1 MNKYIKGDVNLS
13 NLYLKEIPE
22 IFNGVSIEGSINL
35 TENSLTTLNN
45 FPELVTENIELLR
58 NPLTSLVGI
67 KQNFIKTLR
76 VSGKFS
82 DFEGCPANVTRLT
95 CINNIR
101 LTSLKHMP
109 TNILEVKIMATSL
122 KSLEYL
128 TQNQRGVYY
137 LIDCKLK
144 SLEGL
149 PPNRC
154 KAINVSFN
162 ELKDLTGAPEIVD
175 GTFNCGHN
183 PLVSLKGFPKQAEN
197 VVIHNFM
204 NDHNLTIKEV
214 RKVCNT
220 GKVTVM

>member
-13 NLYLKEIPE
+13 MLYLKEIPE
-22 IFNGVSIEGSINL
+22 ILNGIDIDGSLILSGNG
-35 TENSLTTLNN
+35 LTTLNN
-45 FPELVTENIELLR
+45 FPKLVTENIDLVR
-58 NPLTSLVGI
+58 NPLNSLNGI
-67 KQNFIKTLR
+67 KQNFITTLK
-76 VSGKFS
+76 VGGKFS

-95 CINNIR
+95 CVGNIR

-128 TQNQRGVYY
+128 TQNQRCVYY
-137 LIDCKLK
+137 LMDCKLK

-154 KAINVSFN
+154 RSLNVSFN
-162 ELKDLTGAPEIVD
+162 ELKDFTGAPEIID

-183 PLVSLKGFPKQAEN
+183 PIVSLKGFPKQAEH
-197 VVIHNFM
+197 VVIHDFM
-204 NDHNLTIKEV
+204 NNQALTRQEV
-214 RKVCNT
+214 IKVCNT
-220 GKVTVM
+220 GKITVM

>member
-35 TENSLTTLNN
+35 TDNSLTTLNN
-45 FPELVTENIELLR
+45 FPELVTENIELYR
-58 NPLTSLVGI
+58 NPLISLVGI
-67 KQNFIKTLR
+67 KQNFIKTLK
-76 VSGKFS
+76 VGGKFS
-82 DFEGCPANVTRLT
+82 DFEGCPANVTRLS
-95 CINNIR
+95 CLGNIR

-109 TNILEVKIMATSL
+109 TNILEVKIMAASL

-128 TQNQRGVYY
+128 TQNQRCVYY
-137 LIDCKLK
+137 LMDCKLK
-144 SLEGL
+144 TLDGL
-149 PPNRC
+149 PNRC
-154 KAINVSFN
+154 RSLNVSFN

-175 GTFNCGHN
+175 GTFNCAHN
-183 PLVSLKGFPKQAEN
+183 PIVSLKGFPKQAEN

-204 NDHNLTIKEV
+204 NSHHFTEKEV

>member
-45 FPELVTENIELLR
+45 FPELVTENIELYR
-58 NPLTSLVGI
+58 NPLISLVGI

-149 PPNRC
+149 PNRC

-162 ELKDLTGAPEIVD
+162 ELKDLSGAPEIVD

-204 NDHNLTIKEV
+204 DDHNLTIKEV

>member
-45 FPELVTENIELLR
+45 FPELVTENIELYR
-58 NPLTSLVGI
+58 NPLISLVGI
-67 KQNFIKTLR
+67 KQNFIKTLK
-76 VSGKFS
+76 VGGKFS

-95 CINNIR
+95 CLGNLR

-109 TNILEVKIMATSL
+109 TNILEVKIMAASL

-149 PPNRC
+149 PNRC
-154 KAINVSFN
+154 RAINVSFN

-175 GTFNCGHN
+175 GTFNCSHN

-204 NDHNLTIKEV
+204 DDHNLTIKEV

>member
-58 NPLTSLVGI
+58 NPLISLVGI

-149 PPNRC
+149 PNRC
-154 KAINVSFN
+154 RAINVSFN

>member
-45 FPELVTENIELLR
+45 FPELVTENIELYR
-58 NPLTSLVGI
+58 NPLISLVGI
-67 KQNFIKTLR
+67 KQNFIKTLK
-76 VSGKFS
+76 VGGKFS

-149 PPNRC
+149 PNRC
-154 KAINVSFN
+154 RAINVSFN

-175 GTFNCGHN
+175 GAFNCVHN
-183 PLVSLKGFPKQAEN
+183 PIVSLKGFPKQTES
-197 VVIHNFM
+197 VFIHNFM

>member
-35 TENSLTTLNN
+35 TDNSLTTLNN
-45 FPELVTENIELLR
+45 FPELVTENIELFR
-58 NPLTSLVGI
+58 NPLISLVGI
-67 KQNFIKTLR
+67 KQNFIKSLK

-128 TQNQRGVYY
+128 TQNQRCVYY

-149 PPNRC
+149 PNRC
-154 KAINVSFN
+154 RAINVSFN
-162 ELKDLTGAPEIVD
+162 ELKDLTGSPEIVD

-204 NDHNLTIKEV
+204 NDLELTRKEV

>member
-45 FPELVTENIELLR
+45 FPELVTENIELFR

-67 KQNFIKTLR
+67 KQNFIKSLK

-128 TQNQRGVYY
+128 TQNQKCVYY

-144 SLEGL
+144 SLEVL
-149 PPNRC
+149 PNRC
-154 KAINVSFN
+154 RSINVSFN

-204 NDHNLTIKEV
+204 DDHNLTIKEV

>member
-58 NPLTSLVGI
+58 NPLISLVGI

-149 PPNRC
+149 PNRC

-162 ELKDLTGAPEIVD
+162 ELKDLSGAPEIVD

-204 NDHNLTIKEV
+204 DDHNLTIKEV

>member
-35 TENSLTTLNN
+35 TDNSLTTLNN
-45 FPELVTENIELLR
+45 FPELVTENIELYR

-67 KQNFIKTLR
+67 KQNFIKTLK
-76 VSGKFS
+76 VGGKFS
-82 DFEGCPANVTRLT
+82 DFEGCPANVTRLS
-95 CINNIR
+95 CLGNLR
-101 LTSLKHMP
+101 LISLKHMP
-109 TNILEVKIMATSL
+109 TNVLEVKIMAASL

-128 TQNQRGVYY
+128 TQNQRCVYY
-137 LIDCKLK
+137 LMDCKLK
-144 SLEGL
+144 TLEGL
-149 PPNRC
+149 PNRC
-154 KAINVSFN
+154 RSLNVSFN

-175 GTFNCGHN
+175 GTFNCSHN

-204 NDHNLTIKEV
+204 DDHNLTIKEV

>member
-95 CINNIR
+95 CLGNLR
-101 LTSLKHMP
+101 LTSLKYMP
-109 TNILEVKIMATSL
+109 TNILEVKIMAASL

-128 TQNQRGVYY
+128 TQNQKCVYY
-137 LIDCKLK
+137 LVDCKLK

-149 PPNRC
+149 PNRC
-154 KAINVSFN
+154 RSLNVSFN

-175 GTFNCGHN
+175 GAFNCVHN
-183 PLVSLKGFPKQAEN
+183 PIVSLKGFPKQTES
-197 VVIHNFM
+197 VFIHNFM